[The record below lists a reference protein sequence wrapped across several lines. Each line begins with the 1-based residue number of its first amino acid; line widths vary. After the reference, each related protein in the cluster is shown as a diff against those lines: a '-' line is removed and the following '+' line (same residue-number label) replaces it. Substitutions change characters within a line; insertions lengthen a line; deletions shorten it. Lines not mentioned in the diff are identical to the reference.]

1 MRRTHGTDAVS
12 ERPTSKLSPLPRD
25 SLRLSVV
32 MPVYNEAD
40 TVVEAIE
47 RVLGL
52 VLPGVALDVILI
64 ESNSTDGSR
73 DLVMKY
79 EDDPR
84 VKVLLEEEPR
94 GKGHAVRTGLAEVT
108 GDVVL
113 IQDADLE
120 YEVTD
125 YPALLAAIRA
135 GEADFVLGS
144 RHTPGQPMREMTDDH
159 RVVQRVVNAAHWA
172 LLALFNFTYRVRLRD
187 PFTMYKVF
195 RRECIDGV
203 PFVANR
209 FDFDWE
215 LVAKLIRLGYE
226 PLEVP
231 VTYNARSFSSGKK
244 VRFFRDP
251 PTWIWACVRFRFS
264 RLPKQRVHSV
274 ASRKLAT

>member
-1 MRRTHGTDAVS
+1 
-12 ERPTSKLSPLPRD
+12 
-25 SLRLSVV
+25 

-40 TVVEAIE
+40 SVVEAVE
-47 RVLGL
+47 RVLNL
-52 VLPGVALDVILI
+52 SILNVELEVILV

-79 EDDPR
+79 QDDPR
-84 VKVLLEEEPR
+84 VKVLLEDEPR

-120 YEVTD
+120 YEVSD
-125 YPALLAAIRA
+125 YPALLAPICA
-135 GEADFVLGS
+135 GDADFVLGS

-159 RVVQRVVNAAHWA
+159 RIVQRVVNAAHWA
-172 LLALFNFTYRVRLRD
+172 LLALFNFTYRARLRD

-203 PFVANR
+203 PLVANR

-251 PTWIWACVRFRFS
+251 PTWIWACIRFRFS
-264 RLPKQRVHSV
+264 RLPKQRARSV
-274 ASRKLAT
+274 ASQKLAT